1 MHLRKPT
8 TANSKIPIVI
18 CAGFIIAIGIILC
31 VALSSGNDDGS
42 GGRISDTM
50 DDKTAHN
57 VLVKSASKDV
67 KISENHAP
75 KGTVSYDSDAKVVE
89 LPDINT
95 SYPLVVEPQNK
106 QIVAEI
112 FSSPEKAGNKTD
124 GWLKELAEAYNNSNQ
139 TINGKSAGISLR
151 SISSGTQIDYI
162 SAGIYT
168 PDAITPSASMWA
180 DMLIFDG
187 IKLVEISDR
196 MVGNVAGIVIENNK
210 YDQLEKELG
219 TVDIQSVI
227 TATESGTLTAGYTN
241 PFSSTS
247 GLNFLA
253 STLYSYDNASPLSAD
268 AISGFNKF
276 QNNVPFVAY
285 NTLQMREAAA
295 NSTFTTFINEYQGYV
310 NDVDLKSGYKFIPY
324 GMRHDNPLYAIEGI
338 DNDKMELLKSFN
350 EYCKTPDAKNKADKY
365 GFNQMD
371 DYKDSIPKTDG
382 NTWLQM
388 QKLWKKNKN
397 ASKPIAAVFVVD
409 TSGSM
414 SGAPL
419 AALKQSMTNSMKY
432 INSNNY
438 IGMISYS
445 TNVNID
451 LPIAPFDIN
460 QQSYF
465 QGAIDQLSATGT
477 TSTFSAIAKAALM
490 LEEFKNSNPNLN
502 IQPTIFLLS
511 DGEQNTGADYNDI
524 EKAIRHVGTPIYT
537 IAYNDSNLEEL
548 KKISSI
554 NEAASI
560 NAGTDDVVY
569 QLKNLFN
576 ANL

>member
-1 MHLRKPT
+1 MK
-8 TANSKIPIVI
+8 SKKIVI
-18 CAGFIIAIGIILC
+18 AVFATVVVIIGIILC
-31 VALSSGNDDGS
+31 VVLSSDEGENGAYQT
-42 GGRISDTM
+42 RVSDTM
-50 DDKTAHN
+50 NDKTAHQA
-57 VLVKSASKDV
+57 LVNSSKKDV
-67 KISENHAP
+67 KITENHAP

-95 SYPLVVEPQNK
+95 SYPLVVDAQNK
-106 QIVAEI
+106 QVVAEI
-112 FSSPEKAGNKTD
+112 FSSPEKAGSKTD
-124 GWLKELAEAYNNSNQ
+124 GWLKELAEEYNSSNQ

-151 SISSGTQIDYI
+151 SISSGTQVDYI
-162 SAGIYT
+162 SSGIYT

-187 IKLVEISDR
+187 VKLVEISNK
-196 MVGNVAGIVIENNK
+196 MVGNVAGIVLENSK
-210 YDQLEKELG
+210 YTQLEQELG
-219 TVDIQSVI
+219 TVDIQSII
-227 TATESGTLTAGYTN
+227 TATENGTLTAGYTN

-253 STLYSYDNASPLSAD
+253 STLYSYDGASPLSAD
-268 AISGFNKF
+268 AIAGFNKF

-295 NSTFTTFINEYQGYV
+295 NSTFTTFINEYQGYI
-310 NDVDLKSGYKFIPY
+310 NDVDLKTGYKFIPY
-324 GMRHDNPLYAIEGI
+324 GVRHDNPLYAIEGI
-338 DNDKMELLKSFN
+338 SNDKMELIKAFN
-350 EYCKTPDAKNKADKY
+350 EFCKTPDAKNKADKY
-365 GFNQMD
+365 GFNKMD
-371 DYKDSIPKTDG
+371 NYKDSIPKTDG

-438 IGMISYS
+438 IGIVSYS
-445 TNVNID
+445 TNVNVD
-451 LPIAPFDIN
+451 LPISAFDIN

-465 QGAIDQLSATGT
+465 QGAIDQLSASGT
-477 TSTFSAIAKAALM
+477 TSTFSALAEAALL
-490 LEEFKNSNPNLN
+490 LEDFKTANADLN

-511 DGEQNTGADYNDI
+511 DGEQNSGAEYKDI
-524 EKAIRHVGTPIYT
+524 EKAIRHTGIPIYT
-537 IAYNDSNLEEL
+537 IAYNDTNLEEL

>member
-1 MHLRKPT
+1 MD
-8 TANSKIPIVI
+8 SKKTVI
-18 CAGFIIAIGIILC
+18 AIFAAVVVVIGIILC
-31 VALSSGNDDGS
+31 VALSSSNDEDTKYGN
-42 GGRISDTM
+42 RVSDTM
-50 DDKTAHN
+50 DDKTSIKT
-57 VLVKSASKDV
+57 LERSANKDV
-67 KISENHAP
+67 KITENHAP

-89 LPDINT
+89 LPDIDT
-95 SYPLVVEPQNK
+95 SYPLVVEAENK

-112 FSSPEKAGNKTD
+112 FSSPEKAGTKTD
-124 GWLKELAEAYNNSNQ
+124 GWLRELAEEYNNSNQ

-162 SAGIYT
+162 ESGIYT
-168 PDAITPSASMWA
+168 PDALTPSASMWA

-196 MVGNVAGIVIENNK
+196 MVGNVAGIVLENNK
-210 YDQLEKELG
+210 YKELEEKLG
-219 TVDIQSVI
+219 TVDIQSII
-227 TATESGTLTAGYTN
+227 TATENGTLTAGYTN

-295 NSTFTTFINEYQGYV
+295 NSTFTTFINEYQGYT

-324 GMRHDNPLYAIEGI
+324 GIRHDNPLYAIANI
-338 DNDKMELLKSFN
+338 SNDKMELLKAFN
-350 EYCKTPDAKNKADKY
+350 EYCKTPEAKKKADNY
-365 GFNQMD
+365 GFNKMD

-388 QKLWKKNKN
+388 QKIWKKNKN
-397 ASKPIAAVFVVD
+397 ASKPIAAVFVID

-414 SGAPL
+414 SGTPL

-438 IGMISYS
+438 IGIVSYS
-445 TNVNID
+445 TNVNVD

-465 QGAIDQLSATGT
+465 QGAIDQLSASGT
-477 TSTFSAIAKAALM
+477 TATFSALAKAALM
-490 LEEFKNSNPNLN
+490 LEDFKASQPDQN

-511 DGEQNTGADYNDI
+511 DGAQNAGASYDDI
-524 EKAIRHVGTPIYT
+524 EKAIRHVGIPIYT
-537 IAYNDSNLEEL
+537 IAYNETNLDEL

>member
-1 MHLRKPT
+1 MNTNKS
-8 TANSKIPIVI
+8 AGSKKFVI
-18 CAGFIIAIGIILC
+18 AVFAAVVVVIGIILC
-31 VALSSGNDDGS
+31 VALSSNDDS
-42 GGRISDTM
+42 NRPDDTM
-50 DDKTAHN
+50 SDKAARSA
-57 VLVKSASKDV
+57 LEKSTKRDV
-67 KISENHAP
+67 KITENHAP
-75 KGTVSYDSDAKVVE
+75 KGTISYDSDSNVVE

-95 SYPLVVEPQNK
+95 SYPLVVDAGGK
-106 QIVAEI
+106 QVVAEI
-112 FSSPEKAGNKTD
+112 FSSPEKAGSKTD
-124 GWLKELAEAYNNSNQ
+124 GWLRELAEEYNNSNQ

-151 SISSGTQIDYI
+151 SISSGTQVDYI
-162 SAGIYT
+162 SSGIYT

-187 IKLVEISDR
+187 VKLVEISDR
-196 MVGNVAGIVIENNK
+196 MVGNVAGIVLENSK
-210 YDQLEKELG
+210 YTQLEKELG
-219 TVDIQSVI
+219 TIDIQSVI
-227 TATESGTLTAGYTN
+227 TATENGTLTAGYTN

-253 STLYSYDNASPLSAD
+253 STLYSYDNSSPLSAD

-310 NDVDLKSGYKFIPY
+310 NDIDLKSGYKFIPY
-324 GMRHDNPLYAIEGI
+324 GIRHDNPLYAVEGI
-338 DNDKMELLKSFN
+338 SNDKMELIKAFN
-350 EYCKTPDAKNKADKY
+350 EFCKTPDAKKKADKY

-371 DYKDSIPKTDG
+371 EYKDSIPKTDG

-388 QKLWKKNKN
+388 QRIWKKNKN
-397 ASKPIAAVFVVD
+397 ASKPIAAVFVID

-414 SGAPL
+414 SGSPL
-419 AALKQSMTNSMKY
+419 AALKQSMRNSMQY

-438 IGMISYS
+438 IGIVSYA
-445 TNVNID
+445 TNVNVD
-451 LPIAPFDIN
+451 LPIAAFDIN

-465 QGAIDQLSATGT
+465 QGAIDQLSASGT
-477 TSTFSAIAKAALM
+477 TSTFSALAKAALM
-490 LEEFKNSNPNLN
+490 LEDFKAAQPDQN

-511 DGEQNTGADYNDI
+511 DGEQNSGADYNDI
-524 EKAIRHVGTPIYT
+524 EKAIRHTGIPIYT
-537 IAYNDSNLEEL
+537 IAYNDTKLDEL